1 MTDMAWNEV
10 YDVVVIGSG
19 AAGLIAARSAQD
31 AGASVCLLEAADK
44 IGGTTAIS
52 GGLAWIPNNPLM
64 ESVGASDSREQA
76 LTYLDA
82 LSLGASNHELL
93 EVFVDTGP
101 EVVQFL
107 MKKTPLTMC
116 GLRFPD
122 YHPEFPGATF
132 GRSVM
137 PDVFDARTL
146 GELRPKL
153 RMSPHFPLPISLL
166 DLERAGTAGALG
178 DASEILAS
186 ETLMH
191 RVQNDTVA
199 SGVALA
205 GGLLKAVSDQGANIK
220 TGARARALLT
230 EANQIL
236 GVEVDQRE
244 ATVRIG
250 ARRGVVLASGGY
262 EHNAELVKDFL
273 RGPLEAPIGSPSNLG
288 DGLVMAME
296 VGAAISNMSEAWWIP
311 VMQIPGEEYEGRPFF
326 RMATNERA
334 MPGSIMVN
342 KKGKRFVNEAHN
354 YNDIG
359 RAFHAF
365 DPVQFSFANLPA
377 WMITHQGRLDQSA
390 FLTRFPTDP
399 IPNWL
404 IQANTIR
411 ELAAKIEVDPQA
423 LEQTVARFNAQAAE
437 GRDPDFRRG
446 ESAYDLFHGDPSRSG
461 SFRTLG
467 PIDKPPFYAMRVY
480 SGALGTK
487 GGPKTNAQA
496 EVLSVRGGVCA
507 GLYAAGN
514 VMAGITGMGYP
525 GAGGTLGPALVFGYI
540 AGRAAAVVPNRY

>member
-1 MTDMAWNEV
+1 MTKPWDEV

-19 AAGLIAARSAQD
+19 GAGLIAARAAQD
-31 AGASVCLLEAADK
+31 GGARVCLLEAADK
-44 IGGTTAIS
+44 IGGTTAI
-52 GGLAWIPNNPLM
+52 GAGLIWIPNNPLM
-64 ESVGASDSREQA
+64 ESVGASDTRERA
-76 LTYLDA
+76 LTYLDS
-82 LSLGASNHELL
+82 LSLGASNRELL
-93 EVFVDTGP
+93 EVFVDKGP
-101 EVVQFL
+101 EVIKFL
-107 MKKTPLTMC
+107 GTKTPLTLC

-122 YHPEFPGATF
+122 YHPEFTGATF

-137 PDVFDARTL
+137 PDVFEARTL
-146 GELRPKL
+146 GDLRPKL

-186 ETLMH
+186 QTLQH
-191 RVQNDTVA
+191 RMQNDLVA

-205 GGLLKAVSDQGANIK
+205 GGLLKAVSDQGAKIM
-220 TGARARALLT
+220 TGARARSLLT
-230 EANQIL
+230 EANQVF
-236 GVEVDQRE
+236 GVEVDQRG
-244 ATVRIG
+244 ATTRIG

-273 RGPLEAPIGSPSNLG
+273 RGPLEAPIGAPSNLG
-288 DGLVMAME
+288 DGLLMAMD

-311 VMQIPGEEYEGRPFF
+311 VLQIPGEEYEGRPFF
-326 RMATNERA
+326 RLATNERA

-342 KKGKRFVNEAHN
+342 KQGKRFVNEAHN

-377 WMITHQGRLDQSA
+377 WMILHQGRLDRSA

-411 ELAAKIEVDPQA
+411 ELAVKIEVEPHA
-423 LEQTVARFNAQAAE
+423 LEQTVERFNAQAAE
-437 GRDPDFRRG
+437 GRDSDFRRG
-446 ESAYDLFHGDPSRSG
+446 ESAYDLFHGDSSRTG
-461 SFRTLG
+461 TFRTLG
-467 PIDKPPFYAMRVY
+467 PINEPPFYAMRVY

-487 GGPKTNAQA
+487 GGPKTNARA

-540 AGRAAAVVPNRY
+540 AGRTAAAAANRY